1 MIMEET
7 KIILEKLINE
17 SKSKNLVFKRNLLKE
32 YFQIITLDFI
42 YSTKKWNDLI
52 LFGGASL
59 SHCYGLPRLS
69 EDLDFISLKKD
80 LEIEKL
86 AIDLKNYYENKGIE
100 IKTKVQKFRIYLKF
114 PILRE
119 LKLAKRDE
127 SDLLFLKIEIDTNFE
142 FCKDFKIEFVPIF
155 KFNKPILI
163 KTFDLETLFS
173 TKLRAIIL
181 RKWEKTTKSGELIAK
196 IKGRDYFDLI
206 WYLEKGVKPNLN
218 CLGIKEAK
226 NLEDL
231 KKKLFD
237 IVKIIDLKSI
247 KNDLEPLIEDINY
260 VNNLSKNIKDI
271 IIKSLSK
278 L

>member
-1 MIMEET
+1 MKEF

-17 SKSKNLVFKRNLLKE
+17 SKSKNLIFKKNLLKE
-32 YFQIITLDFI
+32 YFQIITLDYI
-42 YSTKKWNDLI
+42 YSTKKWNNLI

-69 EDLDFISLKKD
+69 EDLDFVSLKKD
-80 LEIEKL
+80 FEFEKL
-86 AIDLKNYYENKGIE
+86 AIDLKNYYENKGFE

-127 SDLLFLKIEIDTNFE
+127 SNLLFLKIEIDTNFD
-142 FCKDFKIEFVPIF
+142 FCKDFKIEYIPIF

-181 RKWEKTTKSGELIAK
+181 RKWEKTTKDGKIIAK
-196 IKGRDYFDLI
+196 VKGRDYFDLI
-206 WYLEKGVKPNLN
+206 WYLEKGIKPNLN
-218 CLGIKEAK
+218 CLGIKEIQ
-226 NLEDL
+226 NLDDL
-231 KKKLFD
+231 KRKLFD
-237 IVKIIDLKSI
+237 IAKIIDVKSI
-247 KNDLEPLIEDINY
+247 KNDLEPLIDDVNY

-271 IIKSLSK
+271 VIKNLTK

>member
-1 MIMEET
+1 MEEF

-17 SKSKNLVFKRNLLKE
+17 SKSKNLIFKKNLLKE
-32 YFQIITLDFI
+32 YFQIITLDYI
-42 YSTKKWNDLI
+42 YSTKKWNNLI

-69 EDLDFISLKKD
+69 EDLDFVSLKKD
-80 LEIEKL
+80 FEFEKL
-86 AIDLKNYYENKGIE
+86 AIDLKNYYDNKGFE

-127 SDLLFLKIEIDTNFE
+127 SNLLFLKIEIDTNFD
-142 FCKDFKIEFVPIF
+142 FCKGFKIEYIPIF

-163 KTFDLETLFS
+163 KTFDLETLFF

-181 RKWEKTTKSGELIAK
+181 RKWEKTTKDGKIIAK
-196 IKGRDYFDLI
+196 VKGRDYFDLI
-206 WYLEKGVKPNLN
+206 WYLERGIKPNLN
-218 CLGIKEAK
+218 CLGIKEIQ
-226 NLEDL
+226 NLDDL
-231 KKKLFD
+231 KRKLFD
-237 IVKIIDLKSI
+237 IAKTIDVKSI
-247 KNDLEPLIEDINY
+247 KNDLEPLIDDVNY

-271 IIKSLSK
+271 VIKSLTK

>member
-1 MIMEET
+1 MKEF

-17 SKSKNLVFKRNLLKE
+17 SKSKNLIFKKNLLKE
-32 YFQIITLDFI
+32 YFQIITLDYI
-42 YSTKKWNDLI
+42 YSTKKWNNLI

-69 EDLDFISLKKD
+69 EDLDFVSLKKD
-80 LEIEKL
+80 FEFEKL
-86 AIDLKNYYENKGIE
+86 AIDLKNYYENKGFE

-127 SDLLFLKIEIDTNFE
+127 SNLLFLKIEIDTNFD
-142 FCKDFKIEFVPIF
+142 FCKDFKIEYIPIF

-181 RKWEKTTKSGELIAK
+181 RKWEKTTKDGKIIAK
-196 IKGRDYFDLI
+196 VKGRDYFDLI
-206 WYLEKGVKPNLN
+206 WYLERGIKPNLN
-218 CLGIKEAK
+218 CLGIKEIQ

-231 KKKLFD
+231 NRKLFD
-237 IVKIIDLKSI
+237 IAKTIDVKSI
-247 KNDLEPLIEDINY
+247 KNDLEPLIDDVNY
-260 VNNLSKNIKDI
+260 VNNLSKNIKEI
-271 IIKSLSK
+271 VIKSLTK